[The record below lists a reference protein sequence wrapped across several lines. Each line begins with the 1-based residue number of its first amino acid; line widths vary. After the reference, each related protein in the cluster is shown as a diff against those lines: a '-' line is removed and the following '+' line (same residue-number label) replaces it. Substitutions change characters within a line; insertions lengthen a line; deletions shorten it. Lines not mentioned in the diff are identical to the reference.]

1 MERVLSQIEI
11 DAMVRAAR
19 GKDDAPQAKQRSVK
33 PCSFRQSGQ
42 LAGEQ
47 VRALTILHEGFAR
60 SLTQSLGAYLRVLFE
75 ATLVS
80 VEQIAY
86 AEFLQKVPE
95 VTYMMSFGVRPIG
108 ATAAM
113 QIDHSLVFPLVDI
126 LLGGTGQCE
135 PMTREVTEIEEQI
148 MEGVARIICHELAA
162 AWAPMG
168 TETTLEHR
176 QAPAKIQRFLA
187 PAEKTLCLGFDVKLA
202 EARGTL
208 NLVFPLSISNT
219 LLRKLSTDWSYGKG
233 RATSRSASQLAEKML
248 ECSFPMTLGIT
259 GIKVPSRTLLKL
271 VPGEICNLGITVRLP
286 ASIVLADR
294 AVFEAEPVRHGRYRA
309 ALVRERVAVHKPE
322 KKHNLERTQ

>member
-1 MERVLSQIEI
+1 MERVLSQVEI

-19 GKDDAPQAKQRSVK
+19 GKDDSVHVKQRSVK
-33 PCSFRQSGQ
+33 ACSFRQSGQ

-80 VEQIAY
+80 VEQVAY
-86 AEFLQKVPE
+86 AEFLQRVPE
-95 VTYMMSFGVRPIG
+95 VTYMMSFHVRPIG

-135 PMTREVTEIEEQI
+135 PMTREITEIEEQI
-148 MEGVARIICHELAA
+148 MESVARIICHELAT

-168 TETTLEHR
+168 TEAAIEHR
-176 QAPAKIQRFLA
+176 QAPAQIQRFLA
-187 PAEKTLCLGFDVKLA
+187 PAEKTLCLSFNVKLA
-202 EARGTL
+202 EAQGTL

-219 LLRKLSTDWSYGKG
+219 LLRKLSTDWSYGKS
-233 RATSRSASQLAEKML
+233 RATSRSASKLVEKML
-248 ECSFPMTLGIT
+248 ECSFPMMLGIT
-259 GIKVPSRTLLKL
+259 RIKLPIHTLLKL
-271 VPGEICNLGITVRLP
+271 APGEVCNLGVPVRLP

-294 AVFEAEPVRHGRYRA
+294 EVFEAEPVRHGRHRA
-309 ALVRERVAVHKPE
+309 AHVRERIPVNKPE
-322 KKHNLERTQ
+322 KKRLERT